1 VCSRSTRTGEHHP
14 THTPPIAPTEHGIE
28 SAPAPTDTSGV
39 ERSPTTRRAFSLIE
53 LVIVV
58 VIIGIIGAI
67 AVPRFGAT
75 AENAALNAVIGDQ
88 NSLQKAID
96 LYTIE
101 HLGADPYNGADQE
114 TLYLRL
120 LATSD
125 LDGTVNGSGIYGP
138 YISEIP
144 TNKIN
149 GLATVR
155 IGGAAAGAN
164 THGWRYDTT
173 SHQIL
178 PDHTA
183 GATTFSAKSQGAL
196 KVNNALKVVGGGKLV
211 SFD

>member
-1 VCSRSTRTGEHHP
+1 MNPHVNP
-14 THTPPIAPTEHGIE
+14 
-28 SAPAPTDTSGV
+28 SAP
-39 ERSPTTRRAFSLIE
+39 TRRAFSLIE

-58 VIIGIIGAI
+58 VIIAIIGAI
-67 AVPRFGAT
+67 AVPRFGST
-75 AENAALNAVIGDQ
+75 AENAAVNAVVGDQ

-101 HLGADPYNGADQE
+101 HLGSDPHNGADQE

-120 LATSD
+120 LANSD
-125 LDGTVNGSGIYGP
+125 LDGTVNASGIYGP

-144 TNKIN
+144 TNKVN
-149 GLATVR
+149 GLATIR
-155 IGGAAAGAN
+155 INGAAAGAN

-183 GATTFSAKSQGAL
+183 GATTFSAKSTGSL
-196 KVNNALKVVGGGKLV
+196 KVNDALKVVGGGKLV